1 MKNIYAVILILFSIV
16 GLMQFSN
23 NVRTVQA
30 LGLFACG
37 AVFGTALAALITAF
51 KARMKRG

>member
-1 MKNIYAVILILFSIV
+1 MKNVYAVILIVFSIV
-16 GLMQFSN
+16 GLIQFWN

-51 KARMKRG
+51 KARMKRA

>member
-1 MKNIYAVILILFSIV
+1 MKIMYPVMLIVFSIV
-16 GLMQFSN
+16 GLMQFWN

-51 KARMKRG
+51 KARMKRA